1 MSNKIV
7 LGLAFA
13 ALIVSCKD
21 ETKEKVG
28 VATEAVVTDIKENVD
43 SAKVKVE
50 NAIDSSKVKEK
61 VREVVVKGAKK
72 LGEAADEVKEAAEK

>member
-1 MSNKIV
+1 MKKV
-7 LGLAFA
+7 FLGLALA
-13 ALIVSCKD
+13 VLIVSCKE

-28 VATEAVVTDIKENVD
+28 AATDAVVTDIKENVD

-61 VREVVVKGAKK
+61 TKEIIVKGAKK
-72 LGEAADEVKEAAEK
+72 VGEAADKVKEAAEK